1 MAKTKINYLE
11 MARQKA
17 KEKAATAT
25 KPKNEKEF
33 TPKEAGKYRI
43 RLLPPI
49 GMEDGVLPY
58 HSHSFHFLP
67 NIGENKKGEYVY
79 SKKQYGT
86 EKDPIDKVVSEMY
99 DSGEENLKSDAGKIK
114 RKRNF
119 YWNCLVYDEKGS
131 AEFKVLRD
139 TTNEGKLTRVLCEK
153 MGITFFRDVEDNW
166 VGEEAEKQETEDG
179 DEDAPEFI
187 DLLDTE
193 DGHDFYI
200 VKKVTGKNNWDFN
213 FEGSFAAKKPRALTD
228 EELELMQ
235 QRVDLTNYVT
245 YIDDIKV
252 VENKL
257 QQYLNGGEVVEAD
270 DEGEVTPAPKKAAVK
285 PAPKKPTSK
294 KPVVEDEDVSIED
307 LTSQLDDED

>member
-25 KPKNEKEF
+25 KPKNDKEF
-33 TPKEAGKYRI
+33 TPKDAGKYRI

-79 SKKQYGT
+79 SKKQYGADR
-86 EKDPIDKVVSEMY
+86 DPIDKVVSEMY
-99 DSGEENLKSDAGKIK
+99 DSGEEQLKSDAGKIK

-119 YWNCLVYDEKGS
+119 YWNCLVYDEKGN

-153 MGITFFRDVEDNW
+153 MGITFFRDVDDNW

-179 DEDAPEFI
+179 EDAPEFV

-193 DGHDFYI
+193 TGHDFYV

-213 FEGSFAAKKPRALTD
+213 FEGSFASKKPRALTD
-228 EELELMQ
+228 EELELME
-235 QRVDLTNYVT
+235 QRVDLVNYVT
-245 YIDDIKV
+245 YIDDISV

-257 QQYLNGGEVVEAD
+257 QQYLNGGEAVESVED
-270 DEGEVTPAPKKAAVK
+270 DEDETPAPVKKTVTKPTPK
-285 PAPKKPTSK
+285 PASKK
-294 KPVVEDEDVSIED
+294 KPVVEEEIDLQDLTDQLDED
-307 LTSQLDDED
+307 

>member
-79 SKKQYGT
+79 SKKQYGADR
-86 EKDPIDKVVSEMY
+86 DPIDKVVSEMY

-119 YWNCLVYDEKGS
+119 YWNCLVYD
-131 AEFKVLRD
+131 AEGNASFKVLRD

-166 VGEEAEKQETEDG
+166 VGEEAEGAD
-179 DEDAPEFI
+179 DEDRDLV
-187 DLLDTE
+187 DLLDIE
-193 DGHDFYI
+193 DGHDFYV

-213 FEGSFAAKKPRALTD
+213 FESSYAAKSPRPLSD
-228 EELELMQ
+228 EEKEMLNE
-235 QRVDLTNYVT
+235 RVDLTSYVT
-245 YIDDIKV
+245 YIEDIKV

-257 QQYLNGGEVVEAD
+257 QQYLNGGDAVDTVTDEDDVVPVKKT
-270 DEGEVTPAPKKAAVK
+270 VTK
-285 PAPKKPTSK
+285 PAPKPASKK
-294 KPVVEDEDVSIED
+294 KPVVEEEIDLQDLTDQLDED
-307 LTSQLDDED
+307 